1 MPKSRTRP
9 LVPIDVMSR
18 ILIVEDEPDIAL
30 SLEEDL
36 RRQGHET
43 DVAADGVRGLE
54 LGKTQ
59 PWDVILLDVMLPKM
73 DGFDVCAGLRKAG
86 VLTPIILL
94 TARAQE
100 AEKELGLD
108 SGADDYVTKPFSLRE
123 LRARI
128 RAQLRRGASPKPR
141 VHRFGDCEVD
151 FERAELRR
159 GGQPIDVTP
168 QELRLLD
175 VFLKNP
181 GRVLSRD
188 QLIEA
193 AWGQGVSITD
203 RVIDTHVFNL
213 RKKIEPVP
221 AEPRYL
227 LGVRG
232 LGYRFE
238 AGS

>member
-1 MPKSRTRP
+1 MP
-9 LVPIDVMSR
+9 R
-18 ILIVEDEPDIAL
+18 ILIVEDEPDLLL

-43 DVAADGVRGLE
+43 QPAGDGERGLA
-54 LGKTQ
+54 LGKQ
-59 PWDVILLDVMLPKM
+59 GGWDLILLDVMLPKM
-73 DGFDVCAGLRKAG
+73 DGFDVCAELRRAG
-86 VLTPIILL
+86 VTTPIIML
-94 TARAQE
+94 TARTQE

-128 RAQLRRGASPKPR
+128 RAHLRRGSREVQR
-141 VHRFGDCEVD
+141 VYRFGDCEVD
-151 FERAELRR
+151 FDQAVLRR
-159 GGQPIDVTP
+159 GGQPVEITP

-175 VFLKNP
+175 VLLRNR

-188 QLIEA
+188 RLIEA
-193 AWGQGVSITD
+193 AWGHGTAITN
-203 RVIDTHVFNL
+203 RAVDTHVFNL
-213 RKKIEPVP
+213 RRKIEDVP
-221 AEPRYL
+221 SGPRFL

-238 AGS
+238 AEELTES

>member
-1 MPKSRTRP
+1 MPK
-9 LVPIDVMSR
+9 
-18 ILIVEDEPDIAL
+18 ILIVEDEPDIAM

-43 DVAADGVRGLE
+43 TLATDGLRGLQ
-54 LGKTQ
+54 LGKQ
-59 PWDVILLDVMLPKM
+59 QGWDVILVDVMLPKM
-73 DGFDVCAGLRKAG
+73 DGFDVCSSLRKAG
-86 VLTPIILL
+86 VVTPIIML

-108 SGADDYVTKPFSLRE
+108 SGADDYVTKPFSVRE

-128 RAQLRRGASPKPR
+128 RAQLRRGAQPKTG
-141 VHRFGDCEVD
+141 VHRFGDCEVN

-159 GGQPIDVTP
+159 SGQLVDVTP
-168 QELRLLD
+168 QELRLLGA
-175 VFLKNP
+175 FLRSP

-193 AWGQGVSITD
+193 AWGPGIAVTD
-203 RVIDTHVFNL
+203 RVVDTHVFNL

-221 AEPRYL
+221 AEPRFL
-227 LGVRG
+227 VGVRG

-238 AGS
+238 DAS